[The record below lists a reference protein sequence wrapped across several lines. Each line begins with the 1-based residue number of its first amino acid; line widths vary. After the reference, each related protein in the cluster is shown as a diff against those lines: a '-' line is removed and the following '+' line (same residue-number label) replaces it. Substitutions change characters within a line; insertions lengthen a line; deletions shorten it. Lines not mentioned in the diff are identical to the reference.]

1 MNTFRI
7 DASALS
13 EKAPELR
20 AGDRVLLSG
29 TIYTARDAAHKRMM
43 AALRAGEPL
52 PFPLEGACIYFAG
65 PTPAPCG
72 PTTSGR
78 MDPYTP
84 ALMDRGLAA
93 TIGKG
98 GRSREVYDAIVRNRG
113 VYLCAIGGA
122 GALAAQCITSCE
134 VIAYEDLGC
143 ESVKRLTVRGF
154 PLIVAADCAGQNLFD
169 AGRAAYRK
177 EA

>member
-7 DASALS
+7 DAASLS

-65 PTPAPCG
+65 
-72 PTTSGR
+72 
-78 MDPYTP
+78 
-84 ALMDRGLAA
+84 
-93 TIGKG
+93 
-98 GRSREVYDAIVRNRG
+98 RSE
-113 VYLCAIGGA
+113 
-122 GALAAQCITSCE
+122 
-134 VIAYEDLGC
+134 
-143 ESVKRLTVRGF
+143 
-154 PLIVAADCAGQNLFD
+154 
-169 AGRAAYRK
+169 
-177 EA
+177 